1 MPLKRHSALVPISR
15 AHQKGLFLAN
25 LIRTGAPVY
34 RGMPTDLSGKLDFT
48 QDFFSGNWPAY
59 RSLEEQVLF
68 PQLVDWTQTYA
79 SAVEQL
85 IAEHQAIEDLAHN
98 LPEADAPNL
107 QEAFDEL
114 SQALVKHIRFEERI
128 FFEEVQAKA
137 TPEEMAVLEKR
148 IATFLSE

>member
-1 MPLKRHSALVPISR
+1 
-15 AHQKGLFLAN
+15 
-25 LIRTGAPVY
+25 
-34 RGMPTDLSGKLDFT
+34 MPTDLSGKLDFT
-48 QDFFSGNWPAY
+48 QEYFSGNWPAY

-68 PQLVDWTQTYA
+68 PQLVDWTQTYS

-85 IAEHQAIEDLAHN
+85 ITEHQAIEDLAHN
-98 LPEADAPNL
+98 LPKADAPNL

-148 IATFLSE
+148 IATFLSEWSHCYPNFALSSPDNPNRWRIKHLVLKKYALT